1 MKYSPEMIV
10 GRKIVNVS
18 VSTIYYWIHHGHIG
32 LSPKDLLYPRKNKVL
47 RKKQSENF
55 RIKGKSIECRPDNI
69 NKRLEPGHYEI
80 DTVILSK
87 ASKPCLLVMTDRC
100 TRHQII
106 RLIPNKTA
114 KAVNEQVALL
124 TKAFDIKS
132 ITSDNGTEFFRLHE
146 VFDDHSIYYA
156 HPYCSHE
163 RGTNEN
169 HNRLIRRFLPK
180 GTKET
185 TPEVVAKIENW
196 INHYPKKIFGY
207 KTPFEMTYTG

>member
-1 MKYSPEMIV
+1 
-10 GRKIVNVS
+10 
-18 VSTIYYWIHHGHIG
+18 
-32 LSPKDLLYPRKNKVL
+32 
-47 RKKQSENF
+47 
-55 RIKGKSIECRPDNI
+55 
-69 NKRLEPGHYEI
+69 
-80 DTVILSK
+80 
-87 ASKPCLLVMTDRC
+87 
-100 TRHQII
+100 
-106 RLIPNKTA
+106 
-114 KAVNEQVALL
+114 
-124 TKAFDIKS
+124 
-132 ITSDNGTEFFRLHE
+132 HE

-185 TPEVVAKIENW
+185 TQEVVAKIENW